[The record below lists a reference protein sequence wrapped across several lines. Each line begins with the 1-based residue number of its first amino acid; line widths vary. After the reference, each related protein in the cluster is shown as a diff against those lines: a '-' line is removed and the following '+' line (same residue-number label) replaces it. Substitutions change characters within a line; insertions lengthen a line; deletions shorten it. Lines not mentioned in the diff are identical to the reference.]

1 MRGFFMATEP
11 SNAFERLR
19 RWLVESDTAAL
30 AGPDATAVAALAVD
44 QGLAGLLH
52 ENVVAAGVA
61 WPREALAVLR
71 AAHHAALAR
80 GERQLES
87 ARRVIAR
94 LAASGLRALP
104 LKGAALVGSVYD
116 SAADRPMGDV
126 DLLALD
132 DFPGALRLLREA
144 GFREAQACDHA
155 TALVDPETAATVEL
169 HRQVTSCA
177 ALFPLDREGLWARR
191 RGRAGGLSD
200 TPAPEDQL
208 LLLALHAAF
217 QHGLVL
223 RLVQFLDFRRLFER
237 AGCDARRVTELAGP
251 ARAGAAVFLSLEAAA
266 AAVGCPGSEP
276 LRQALGRH
284 EPPSLHAWLARRRGD
299 PRLLVPP
306 ALPDLLRLRWA
317 LARGRRATLLRE
329 ALLAGAPA
337 GAPLARLRHAAS
349 RAAALAWRWSAALPR

>member
-1 MRGFFMATEP
+1 MANEP
-11 SNAFERLR
+11 PHAAFERLR
-19 RWLVESDTAAL
+19 RWLVQSDTAAL
-30 AGPDATAVAALAVD
+30 AGRDAPAVAALAVD

-52 ENVVAAGVA
+52 EQVVAGGVA
-61 WPREALAVLR
+61 WPREAFAVLR
-71 AAHHAALAR
+71 AAHRAALAR

-87 ARRVIAR
+87 ARRVVGR
-94 LAASGLRALP
+94 LAASGLRVLP

-144 GFREAQACDHA
+144 GFAPAQAGDHA

-177 ALFPLDREGLWARR
+177 GLFPLDSEGLWARR
-191 RGRAGGLSD
+191 RSRGAGLPD

-208 LLLALHAAF
+208 LLLSLHAAF

-223 RLVQFLDFRRLFER
+223 RLVQFLDFRRLLER
-237 AGCDARRVTELAGP
+237 AGCDARRVVELAGP

-266 AAVGCPGSEP
+266 AAVGCPGSES
-276 LRQALGRH
+276 LREALRRH
-284 EPPSLHAWLARRRGD
+284 EPPSLRPWLARRRAD
-299 PRLLVPP
+299 PRLLLPP

-329 ALLAGAPA
+329 ALLAGAPG
-337 GAPLARLRHAAS
+337 GAPLGRLRHAVS
-349 RAAALAWRWSAALPR
+349 RAASLAWRWSAAVSR